1 MNTNNNIEL
10 ISNFHP
16 YNLGLLDLLQYVDC
30 KEDIDY
36 ILIYMAYKPKNIFQ
50 NNTDFK
56 FSKNIELKVDFEY
69 PKNHVINYSNFYTLG
84 SFDCFSNT
92 EFDIIDKVAPKKI
105 RDKVYKFKSKLN
117 QIFNKQVEI
126 EVDTTVWDFT

>member
-1 MNTNNNIEL
+1 MNKNNIEF

-16 YNLGLLDLLQYVDC
+16 YTLGLLNLVQYVDY
-30 KEDIDY
+30 KEDINY
-36 ILIYMAYKPKNIFQ
+36 ILIYMTYKPKNIFQ
-50 NNTDFK
+50 YNIDFK
-56 FSKNIELKVDFEY
+56 FNKNIELKVDFEY

-84 SFDCFSNT
+84 SFDCCSNT

-105 RDKVYKFKSKLN
+105 RDKAYKIKSKLN